1 MAASGVDVEL
11 DMRAASWF
19 RSKSLIKRL
28 ACVSLLGVCLRRQAE
43 RLSML
48 LLLEHSLERIYIDWM
63 RRETA
68 DYYAL
73 MVRD

>member
-1 MAASGVDVEL
+1 
-11 DMRAASWF
+11 
-19 RSKSLIKRL
+19 
-28 ACVSLLGVCLRRQAE
+28 
-43 RLSML
+43 ML